1 MAQGVPGAADGPA
14 PALGAGF
21 VTSTPPYVGAD
32 TTKPEPSGVRSP
44 KSGAECDNRET
55 EPLVNPSHH
64 IDVEPA
70 HRCRTDAS
78 PKRGPGQSRVDL
90 EIRIEA
96 AI

>member
-70 HRCRTDAS
+70 HRCRLRCRTDAS
-78 PKRGPGQSRVDL
+78 PKRRPGP
-90 EIRIEA
+90 ITC
-96 AI
+96 

>member
-1 MAQGVPGAADGPA
+1 
-14 PALGAGF
+14 
-21 VTSTPPYVGAD
+21 
-32 TTKPEPSGVRSP
+32 
-44 KSGAECDNRET
+44 
-55 EPLVNPSHH
+55 LVNPSHH